1 MDIGKFS
8 VILFIILQHE
18 HLNLCMNICCNFL
31 PHTNAPGGK
40 ESGTTTE
47 SIRRDGVGHVV
58 EGLRVQQE
66 LEDLQHHLG
75 GQQGGVV
82 LGHHRTTD
90 SGGTESCSSTTGESE
105 TTATGEAESMASE
118 RATKEGKACGT
129 AACGVINARE
139 KRSARAA

>member
-1 MDIGKFS
+1 
-8 VILFIILQHE
+8 
-18 HLNLCMNICCNFL
+18 MNICCNFL
-31 PHTNAPGGK
+31 PHTNAPSGKESGTTESGATESGK

-82 LGHHRTTD
+82 LGHHHGLRRD
-90 SGGTESCSSTTGESE
+90 GVLQLDDRRIGDDGDRRI
-105 TTATGEAESMASE
+105 GIHGE
-118 RATKEGKACGT
+118 RASDQGRQGVRHG
-129 AACGVINARE
+129 GVINARE